1 MKIIETIDEMQHLA
15 LAARRAGTIIALVPT
30 MGYLHEG
37 HVSLMKE
44 GRNRGGLVI
53 ASIFVNPVQFGPGE
67 DFAAYPRDLE
77 RDVRI
82 ADAAGVDLIFVP
94 SAEAMYPPGY
104 QTYTEVEKLT
114 MPLCG
119 ANRPGH
125 FRGVTTVVCKLFN
138 IVQPHAALF
147 GRKDYQQL
155 AVIRRMVIDLN
166 LQVEIVGMPIV
177 REPDGLAMS
186 SRNAYL
192 SPNERKS
199 ARCLTSALL
208 AARELFQRGENDPF
222 ILRELVMAVIGA
234 EPTAA
239 VEYAELRDG
248 DTLEEIRTAD
258 SRTLLALA
266 VRIGRIRLIDN
277 CILGEDK

>member
-1 MKIIETIDEMQHLA
+1 
-15 LAARRAGTIIALVPT
+15 
-30 MGYLHEG
+30 
-37 HVSLMKE
+37 
-44 GRNRGGLVI
+44 
-53 ASIFVNPVQFGPGE
+53 
-67 DFAAYPRDLE
+67 
-77 RDVRI
+77 
-82 ADAAGVDLIFVP
+82 
-94 SAEAMYPPGY
+94 
-104 QTYTEVEKLT
+104 
-114 MPLCG
+114 
-119 ANRPGH
+119 
-125 FRGVTTVVCKLFN
+125 
-138 IVQPHAALF
+138 
-147 GRKDYQQL
+147 
-155 AVIRRMVIDLN
+155 MVIDLN